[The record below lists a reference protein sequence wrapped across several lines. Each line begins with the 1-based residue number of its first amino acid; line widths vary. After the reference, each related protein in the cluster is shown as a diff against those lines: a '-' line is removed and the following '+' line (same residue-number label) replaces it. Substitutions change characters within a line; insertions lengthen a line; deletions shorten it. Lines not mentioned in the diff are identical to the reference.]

1 LNLIDPNF
9 SIYLMKTGY
18 QIFEPSKDRYWIKT
32 ASGKPLWLPL
42 NHQNQGLSKK
52 AIDLLLEDIAYS
64 NPESD
69 GSEAKPANSMCY
81 MLYGLME
88 QTLMF
93 PVEDAK
99 SIQELIQWDR
109 CFRLEPDPRW
119 QHEQKKSIECV
130 IDFLK
135 KNGIEWV
142 DLRLNYAESL
152 EEMKENN
159 DDEVPADIVEII
171 SSLYEKMSDL
181 QKFFVLVLYNF
192 SMEVSV
198 TLPILFVSGN
208 ITINEFID
216 GFMHFQYSTDEFSN
230 PKQIKEWKAN
240 NRQRILNGQAFLQI
254 IEEDTK

>member
-1 LNLIDPNF
+1 
-9 SIYLMKTGY
+9 MKIGY
-18 QIFEPSKDRYWIKT
+18 QIFETAKDRYWVKT

-42 NHQNQGLSKK
+42 NHRNQGISKK
-52 AIDLLLEDIAYS
+52 AVDLLLEDIIFS
-64 NPESD
+64 NPDSD
-69 GSEAKPANSMCY
+69 GSEVKPPNSICY

-88 QTLMF
+88 QTLLF
-93 PVEDAK
+93 PIEDAN
-99 SIQELIQWDR
+99 SIEEMIQWDR
-109 CFRLEPDPRW
+109 CYRLEPDPRW

-135 KNGIEWV
+135 KNEIQWV

-152 EEMKENN
+152 EEMKEND

-192 SMEVSV
+192 SMDLSI

-208 ITINEFID
+208 ISIDEFID
-216 GFMHFQYSTDEFSN
+216 SFMHFQYSADEFSN
-230 PKQIKEWKAN
+230 AKQIKEWKAN
-240 NRQRILNGQAFLQI
+240 NRQRILNGQKFLQVI
-254 IEEDTK
+254 GEDTK